1 MSSWGSTLRWF
12 GPLFQPNKTV
22 LFLDRIR
29 RTLVN
34 EYFHGDMDENASK
47 TILKSF
53 AQKTRSQKIFLL
65 RFSSQPG
72 YYTLSRVTLEG
83 EAYKTSQSRIQYE
96 NGEFIFGKKRYPTL
110 EFTISALVPKYTI
123 CPGGK
128 YVSLIHDPLKTSGSN
143 YIFVDDSNDM
153 EI

>member
-1 MSSWGSTLRWF
+1 
-12 GPLFQPNKTV
+12 
-22 LFLDRIR
+22 
-29 RTLVN
+29 
-34 EYFHGDMDENASK
+34 MDENSSK

-83 EAYKTSQSRIQYE
+83 ESYKTSQSRIQYE
-96 NGEFIFGKKRYPTL
+96 NGEFIFAKKRYPTL
-110 EFTISALVPKYTI
+110 ELTISSLVPKYTM

-143 YIFVDDSNDM
+143 YIFVDDSNDSM
-153 EI
+153 EL